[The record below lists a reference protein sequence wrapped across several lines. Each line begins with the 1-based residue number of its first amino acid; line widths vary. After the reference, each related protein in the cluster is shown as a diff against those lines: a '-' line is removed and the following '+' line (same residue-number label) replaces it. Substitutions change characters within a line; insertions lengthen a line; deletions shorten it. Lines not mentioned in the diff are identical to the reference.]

1 MNNHRKL
8 SPFQIW
14 MLAARPKTLPAA
26 VAPVIAGIGAA
37 SHDGVLQII
46 PGLAAL
52 VCAILLQIGANV
64 ANDAFDFYK
73 GSDTK
78 ERLGPPRVTAL
89 GLLKPQHTVIGAIII
104 FAIAALIGL
113 YLVFVG
119 GLPILL
125 IGIFSIIFAVAY
137 SPLAYIGLGDLFAFA
152 FFGPVAVIGTY
163 YLQAG
168 TISPLAVWVSIP
180 IGFLV
185 TAILVVNNLRDV
197 EQDREH
203 KKQTLAVRF
212 GADFAKAEWGVLVV
226 LSYAV
231 PVVMLM
237 TQAGSAWLLLTW
249 VSLPI
254 AYQVLEIVR
263 HKIGRELNDGLG
275 GTAQLT
281 LVYALTL
288 AIGLIVSQHFNF

>member
-1 MNNHRKL
+1 
-8 SPFQIW
+8 
-14 MLAARPKTLPAA
+14 MLAARPRTLPAA
-26 VAPVIAGIGAA
+26 VAPVIAWIGAA
-37 SHDGVLQII
+37 SHDGVLQIV

-52 VCAILLQIGANV
+52 VCAIFLQIGANV

-73 GSDTK
+73 GSDTQ

-89 GLLKPQHTVIGAIII
+89 GLLKPWQTMLGAVII

-125 IGIFSIIFAVAY
+125 IGVFSIIFAVAY
-137 SPLAYIGLGDLFAFA
+137 SPLAYIGLGDLFAFF

-168 TISPLAVWVSIP
+168 TISSLAIWASIP

-197 EQDREH
+197 EQDRKH
-203 KKQTLAVRF
+203 NKQTIAVRF
-212 GADFAKAEWGVLVV
+212 GARFAQDEWLVLVIASF
-226 LSYAV
+226 LV
-231 PVVMLM
+231 PVVMIFFF
-237 TQAGSAWLLLTW
+237 GVSAVWLFTTW
-249 VSLPI
+249 LAIPS
-254 AYQVLEIVR
+254 AYKMLDVIRSQT
-263 HKIGRELNDGLG
+263 GRALNVALG

-281 LVYALTL
+281 LVYGILF
-288 AIGLIVSQHFNF
+288 AIGLIGARLIHL